1 MGEAELAVLVMTL
14 LVGLLIGLLV
24 PWASLLTSTGHPAR
38 SMAREAGRGP
48 PPGRQPEGHTGR
60 VIAGSILAVL
70 GASVL
75 IALMLPDIVGGV
87 PLLDDLRASS
97 FVLAFAA
104 LLVSVGYAMP
114 TWVGVR
120 R

>member
-38 SMAREAGRGP
+38 SVAREAGRGP
-48 PPGRQPEGHTGR
+48 PPGRRPEAHTGR
-60 VIAGSILAVL
+60 VIAGSLLAVL

-75 IALMLPDIVGGV
+75 IVLMMPDIVEGL
-87 PLLDDLRASS
+87 PLQDDLPVST

-104 LLVSVGYAMP
+104 LLVSVGYALP
-114 TWVGVR
+114 TGVGVR
-120 R
+120 K